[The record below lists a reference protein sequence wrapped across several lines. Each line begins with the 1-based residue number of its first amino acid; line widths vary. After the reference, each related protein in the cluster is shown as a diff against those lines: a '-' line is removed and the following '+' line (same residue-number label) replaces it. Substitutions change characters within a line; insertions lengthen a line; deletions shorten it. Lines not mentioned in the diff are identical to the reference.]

1 MSWARNIQSR
11 IQQQQ
16 QLQKPGSLAPS
27 GSGGET
33 PQKQPSSPT
42 LSALSSPITSLTNA
56 LRGSGGISQ
65 PPTTNI
71 TTSTTTTTN
80 NTSTSP
86 PSPTISTQVKV
97 GQTSFTTS
105 ASLQAAASGNNLQAS
120 IQTTNVT
127 VTSPS
132 MASPIGASTGIP
144 NPNAKPSSL
153 PSPSQSPMQTRNTS
167 APTTNNNT
175 TTNTTTTS
183 TTTTPTTSTT
193 TTPTTSSSN
202 LGQVQQQQQLQQT
215 QPQQQQQPTPIKQ
228 TTPYIFPNK
237 IQPKS
242 LTTDMFRGSDFSH
255 VSFVEDLTRK
265 LVNDQMGADG
275 LHFEPAP
282 FNQLFLNTQLQLSQ
296 LESNID
302 RRLDDLAEECNDFSY
317 DYKRKLQ
324 DLAGS
329 YQECFQHFKKLEK
342 GVNTIGTKAVHFGD
356 ELDSVNQQKVKA
368 QGALSLI
375 NYLLELNSVG
385 ASSEENGG
393 ITKRSDIFTNSDRI
407 HELAHLVKKLS
418 SVSEDIKEISG
429 FKQGKLETES
439 ISNSLENDL
448 LNQFER
454 AAERNDYDKM
464 KQCATTL
471 HGFNGGERCR
481 SRYIQKLKMFFDIDS
496 FRKDENLANNITKRL
511 IRGNNIVDTRF
522 EIFYTDILKDVSH
535 EQMVI
540 QNVFVNQTSAMAMLI
555 VRLFEQRV
563 RLFIENV
570 LSLESNNVSMFLQTV
585 HYAFNSTKK
594 LLVDPLQSYGIVGVD
609 LNQLL
614 NSIFYQYQEGYI
626 QKETT
631 YLVSLFQ
638 SNVVEECERL
648 QTLDKYSMYFED
660 GLNPE
665 ITQMFVQQT
674 ENALTRSYTLS
685 LDNVLA
691 DNIKTI
697 FFLMLEYLFE
707 KYSMFVLNKYIELPI
722 IPSSNV
728 DTKSIQDAIS
738 QLFRVVLSVN
748 QIVGQIQSMFQVFV
762 LPHIQTSMIVQSQC
776 SDQLYFNISSLEN
789 CINTGLENSL
799 TTMIQL
805 IEKTLIPQGRNDYL
819 IDDYDNSVTD
829 TCASVIKLIQSFYD
843 MAKINLQG
851 KNFHIYVEELGL
863 KSQFVFINHFKKF
876 KIGQGIGTLKLMRD
890 LTEYRNLSKQFKSQK
905 VDDAFELLFEISKL
919 HLVNPENFKLVIEGG
934 ALTRMSK
941 QDLIIFIKQRS
952 DFKSIWLD
960 TL

>member
-16 QLQKPGSLAPS
+16 QLQKPG
-27 GSGGET
+27 GNET

-56 LRGSGGISQ
+56 LRGSGGVPQ
-65 PPTTNI
+65 NPTT
-71 TTSTTTTTN
+71 T
-80 NTSTSP
+80 TSTSP
-86 PSPTISTQVKV
+86 PSPTTQVKV

-120 IQTTNVT
+120 IQTSTANIT
-127 VTSPS
+127 ITSPS
-132 MASPIGASTGIP
+132 MASPIGT
-144 NPNAKPSSL
+144 NPNVKPGDLPS
-153 PSPSQSPMQTRNTS
+153 PSPSQSPMQTRNTTT
-167 APTTNNNT
+167 PTIT
-175 TTNTTTTS
+175 TTNTTTS
-183 TTTTPTTSTT
+183 TTTTINTPSTSTT

-202 LGQVQQQQQLQQT
+202 LGQIQQQQPQQPQ
-215 QPQQQQQPTPIKQ
+215 QPQQQPQQPAPIKQ

-324 DLAGS
+324 DLTGS

-385 ASSEENGG
+385 ASSEANGG

-540 QNVFVNQTSAMAMLI
+540 QSVFVNQTSAMAMLI
-555 VRLFEQRV
+555 IRLFEQRV

-648 QTLDKYSMYFED
+648 QTLDRYSMYLED

-685 LDNVLA
+685 LDNLLA

-707 KYSMFVLNKYIELPI
+707 KYSMFVLAKYIELPV
-722 IPSSNV
+722 IPSSFNA
-728 DTKSIQDAIS
+728 DTTRSIQDAIT
-738 QLFRVVLSVN
+738 QLFRVILSTN

-776 SDQLYFNISSLEN
+776 SDQLYFNISHLEN
-789 CINTGLENSL
+789 NINTGLENSL

-829 TCASVIKLIQSFYD
+829 TCATVIKLIQSFYD
-843 MAKINLQG
+843 MAKTNLQG

-863 KSQFVFINHFKKF
+863 KSQFVFMNHFKKF

-934 ALTRMSK
+934 SLTRMSK